1 MLQRVGFFLV
11 LSIGLVSFSLQ
22 TRLNVYLARVGPQK
36 AEALGE
42 PLTVGGGG
50 GGRKYETE
58 SENRRY
64 LQKLGLVWSSLA
76 YLQLALKILEAP
88 KKKWIVV
95 AQLRPA

>member
-1 MLQRVGFFLV
+1 MLQRVGYFLV

-22 TRLNVYLARVGPQK
+22 TRLNVYLACVGPQK

-42 PLTVGGGG
+42 PLTVGG

-88 KKKWIVV
+88 KKIG
-95 AQLRPA
+95 